1 MRQSDRK
8 TASGLG
14 ALSDAESRLFVSFR
28 MNDLCLPFPSPLGH
42 RFSGRAH
49 GTLEG
54 HRAIVLSC
62 RRGIVVASPRS
73 RMRVRMFW
81 SLDRVIIAAERVG
94 GSLPIA
100 RCCVLRSQGPTPA
113 CHPRRPSTAPCPLP
127 SLLACADTG
136 TGVALESGSGAG
148 AGSGSGSASPGRAAL
163 VRLHHT
169 TPPARPPPSSLQGA
183 RAPAV
188 VQGS

>member
-1 MRQSDRK
+1 
-8 TASGLG
+8 
-14 ALSDAESRLFVSFR
+14 LSDAESRLFVSFR
-28 MNDLCLPFPSPLGH
+28 LHDLCLPFPPLPFPSPLGH

-54 HRAIVLSC
+54 HRA
-62 RRGIVVASPRS
+62 GGASWWHRPRS

-136 TGVALESGSGAG
+136 TGVALESGSGSG

>member
-28 MNDLCLPFPSPLGH
+28 LHDLCLPFPSLPH
-42 RFSGRAH
+42 W
-49 GTLEG
+49 GTGSRGVHMALWRG
-54 HRAIVLSC
+54 IVLSC
-62 RRGIVVASPRS
+62 WRGIVVASPRS

-100 RCCVLRSQGPTPA
+100 RCCVPRSQGPTPA
-113 CHPRRPSTAPCPLP
+113 CHPRRRSTAPCPLP

-136 TGVALESGSGAG
+136 TGVALESGSAL
-148 AGSGSGSASPGRAAL
+148 ALALALAAHPPAVLLSSGS
-163 VRLHHT
+163 T
-169 TPPARPPPSSLQGA
+169 TPHHPRDHLHPAS
-183 RAPAV
+183 RAPGL
-188 VQGS
+188 QQ